1 MTAHRVVILR
11 CDGNGAVNS
20 CQREYVGAYGMNL
33 TDVRAWAEQSG
44 WTCLARRRHPL
55 DLCPENHASVGP
67 AA

>member
-33 TDVRAWAEQSG
+33 TDVRAWAKTAG
-44 WTCLARRRHPL
+44 WRTVPAPGLHNGKV
-55 DLCPENHASVGP
+55 DYCPDQAG
-67 AA
+67 A